1 MTNRTVLI
9 VDDSKIAG
17 VALGRVLEQHGL
29 TVELAESGQDCL
41 DYLRRNIPPG
51 AIFLDHMMPGMDGF
65 DVLRAVKANAQTTAI
80 PIIMY
85 TSRDGQAYMG
95 EAMTL
100 GAYDVLSKPIKVI
113 DLLRILR
120 RLGLL
125 EDTSAPRPAP
135 TALADPVNPATERTA
150 STPVSVANAST
161 RESDLTTLLAQQ
173 RAELR
178 RDLAE
183 GLETLTERLGR
194 RGAVQ
199 RPSGHRLFGE
209 LNRWHVVLY
218 GALLLVPILWSV
230 GLYQATQTP
239 RPSVPTLAKTPAPVA
254 VAPRATELRGDM
266 LLEMAAWAANL
277 SGQYEYSRAPLDD
290 TRLQIL
296 REMLMRLSTANFHGT
311 VRIDTHVGEFCLVR
325 GANGEWLV
333 PDDDTAKDKCEFL
346 NLGAE
351 QYVALGRRQSASF
364 AGFLQ
369 NSSLTTG
376 DAVNVQV
383 VSHGRSRPFLEYPIF
398 SNIQTAG
405 EWNRVARLNNRV
417 EFTFVPRETVAAAR

>member
-65 DVLRAVKANAQTTAI
+65 DVLRAVKGNTQTTAI

-95 EAMTL
+95 EAMAL

-125 EDTSAPRPAP
+125 EDTPALRPA
-135 TALADPVNPATERTA
+135 TAASSEPAAANSETTNPAPATKATHAEGD
-150 STPVSVANAST
+150 VA
-161 RESDLTTLLAQQ
+161 TLLEQQ
-173 RAELR
+173 RALWR

-183 GLETLTERLGR
+183 GLESMAERLGR
-194 RGAVQ
+194 RGGK
-199 RPSGHRLFGE
+199 RPASGFLGE
-209 LNRWHVVLY
+209 PNRWHVALY
-218 GALLLVPILWSV
+218 IALLIIPLLWTI
-230 GLYQATQTP
+230 GLYRATST
-239 RPSVPTLAKTPAPVA
+239 PVA
-254 VAPRATELRGDM
+254 APISNATGIPSPSAVVASRPNDVRSDM

-277 SGQYEYSRAPLDD
+277 NGQYEYNRAPLDD
-290 TRLQIL
+290 TRLQML
-296 REMLMRLSTANFHGT
+296 REMLMRLSAANFRGT

-325 GANGEWLV
+325 GENGEWRL
-333 PDDDTAKDKCEFL
+333 PGDDSPKDKCEFL
-346 NLGAE
+346 NLATE
-351 QYVALGRRQSASF
+351 QFVALGRRQSAAF

-369 NSSLTTG
+369 NSSLATG
-376 DAVNVQV
+376 DTVKVQI
-383 VSHGRSRPFLEYPIF
+383 VSHGRSQPLLEYPIF

-417 EFTFVPRETVAAAR
+417 EFTFIPQESVATAR